1 MSANARTWSSPVGPQ
16 SGTIRPAKNGE
27 NDGAKHR
34 KPQVL
39 HQHLRAHGRAEIDG
53 WVINADGAEIW
64 LTNPYGLDVGFYAND
79 AEGCASILERIS
91 TDDHEREWGSL

>member
-1 MSANARTWSSPVGPQ
+1 MREPGAARSARKAGRFAQQRTVKTMEPNIGSH
-16 SGTIRPAKNGE
+16 K
-27 NDGAKHR
+27 
-34 KPQVL
+34 L

-79 AEGCASILERIS
+79 AEGCARILKRIS
-91 TDDHEREWGSL
+91 TDDHEREWGTL